1 MRCHDVSFFLAVLCK
16 IPRHAQAGDESVSS
30 VTWSVVL
37 VFVHLL
43 AACVWVGGFVAVAV
57 AVVARAARREL
68 DAAARVAFFRSLGRS
83 YGKAGGSALAVAM
96 LTGTALLA
104 QRGWDQAA
112 GAAALLASALIVATV
127 AGVAQARRMTCLRQ
141 RAVRDPLDL
150 ALAALIDRGARQAL
164 ILRTTIGALT
174 LALLALGAV
183 LAS

>member
-1 MRCHDVSFFLAVLCK
+1 MRCHDASFFIAVLYK

-57 AVVARAARREL
+57 VARAARREL

-83 YGKAGGSALAVAM
+83 YGKVGGSALAVAM

-127 AGVAQARRMTCLRQ
+127 AGVAQARRMTRLRQ
-141 RAVRDPLDL
+141 RAVREPLDL